1 MNYRDTLMW
10 KELNEY
16 GAVFQNAEKNG
27 AQWSEVAAEM
37 KRRGISHL
45 IGAARGTSDHA
56 LVFLKY
62 LTEIFTPYTVG
73 FAACSTLTKYG
84 GAADYGKALVIGG
97 SQSGK
102 AADVLAVI
110 KKAKEDG
117 ALTVTL
123 TNDAESPLAKAADY
137 HFCLHAGEEKS
148 VAATKTFTAQCYLL
162 LQFVAALSDS
172 PVPAQALAAI
182 PAVIENNRAEI
193 ESASDRLSDAL
204 KDVREGILL
213 ARGISYAL
221 ALEGTL
227 KLQETSYVRMK
238 GYADSDF
245 LHGPMAM
252 VEPGLKVIALAP
264 AIGFVDADRE
274 NERREELADLFSRLK
289 NQGASLD
296 IISTSKEFLPF
307 GNVCALEGGANEVE
321 TYFVLALL
329 IQMTACKTSCK
340 KGGNPD
346 APRALRKV
354 TVTK

>member
-84 GAADYGKALVIGG
+84 GAADYGKALVIGV

-102 AADVLAVI
+102 AADVLAVV

-137 HFCLHAGEEKS
+137 HFCLHAGEEKRPRPLLRS
-148 VAATKTFTAQCYLL
+148 VICCCSSWLRCPTAL
-162 LQFVAALSDS
+162 F
-172 PVPAQALAAI
+172 P
-182 PAVIENNRAEI
+182 
-193 ESASDRLSDAL
+193 
-204 KDVREGILL
+204 
-213 ARGISYAL
+213 
-221 ALEGTL
+221 
-227 KLQETSYVRMK
+227 
-238 GYADSDF
+238 
-245 LHGPMAM
+245 
-252 VEPGLKVIALAP
+252 
-264 AIGFVDADRE
+264 
-274 NERREELADLFSRLK
+274 RRRSRR
-289 NQGASLD
+289 
-296 IISTSKEFLPF
+296 F
-307 GNVCALEGGANEVE
+307 
-321 TYFVLALL
+321 
-329 IQMTACKTSCK
+329 
-340 KGGNPD
+340 
-346 APRALRKV
+346 PR
-354 TVTK
+354 